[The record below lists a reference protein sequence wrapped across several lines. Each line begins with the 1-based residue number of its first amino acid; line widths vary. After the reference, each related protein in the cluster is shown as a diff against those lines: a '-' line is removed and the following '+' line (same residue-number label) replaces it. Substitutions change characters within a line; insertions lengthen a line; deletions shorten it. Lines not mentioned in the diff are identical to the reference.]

1 MERRDFL
8 AILAAG
14 TVGALTATTLS
25 GCASPVP
32 AAEITPSTPPTPT
45 PPAPTSPTPSVSPAG
60 LLPPA
65 VGTRQPL
72 PDEPITGLPGKGRH
86 IALTV
91 DDGASS
97 EVIGAYVKFAQDTGA
112 RFTFFVTG
120 SFDGW
125 TDHRAELRPLVES
138 GQIQLGN
145 HTWTHPAL
153 TELSAKGIADELGR
167 TKRFLKNQYGVDGTP
182 YYRPPFGYHNASVDA
197 VAADLGYTMPTLWY
211 GSLSD
216 SGLITEK
223 YLVQCARKYF
233 RPQTVVIGH
242 ANHDPVTKVYP
253 KLVDI
258 IRQRKLRMVTLDDY
272 FAS

>member
-1 MERRDFL
+1 MCFGGPGRRGHL
-8 AILAAG
+8 R
-14 TVGALTATTLS
+14 
-25 GCASPVP
+25 P
-32 AAEITPSTPPTPT
+32 AHRYSSTPPTPST
-45 PPAPTSPTPSVSPAG
+45 PASLSTTPAG

-65 VGTRQPL
+65 VGAKHPL
-72 PDEPITGLPGKGRH
+72 PDEPITALPGKGRH

-97 EVIGAYVKFAQDTGA
+97 EVVGAYVKFAQDTGA

-125 TDHRAELRPLVES
+125 TDHRDELRPLVES

-153 TELSAKGIADELGR
+153 TELSGKQIADELGR
-167 TKRFLKNQYGVDGTP
+167 TKRFLKNTYGVDGTP
-182 YYRPPFGYHNASVDA
+182 YYRPPFGYRNAAVDA

-233 RPQTVVIGH
+233 QPQSVVIGH

-258 IRQRKLRMVTLDDY
+258 IKRRNLRMVTLDDY
-272 FAS
+272 FQST

>member
-14 TVGALTATTLS
+14 TVGALTANTLA

-32 AAEITPSTPPTPT
+32 AAEIMPSTPSLPPPT
-45 PPAPTSPTPSVSPAG
+45 APNSITPSVSPAG

-65 VGTRQPL
+65 VGTRHPL
-72 PDEPITGLPGKGRH
+72 PGEPITGLPGKGRH

-125 TDHRAELRPLVES
+125 TDHRADLRPLVES

-182 YYRPPFGYHNASVDA
+182 YYRTPSAIATRRWTPWPPTSA
-197 VAADLGYTMPTLWY
+197 TPCRR
-211 GSLSD
+211 
-216 SGLITEK
+216 SGT
-223 YLVQCARKYF
+223 
-233 RPQTVVIGH
+233 GH
-242 ANHDPVTKVYP
+242 CRTPA
-253 KLVDI
+253 
-258 IRQRKLRMVTLDDY
+258 
-272 FAS
+272 